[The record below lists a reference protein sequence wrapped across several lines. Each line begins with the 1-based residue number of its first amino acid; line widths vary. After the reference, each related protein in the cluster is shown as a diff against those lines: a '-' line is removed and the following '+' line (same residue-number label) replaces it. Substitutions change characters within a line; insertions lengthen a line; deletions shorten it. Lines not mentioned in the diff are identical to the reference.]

1 MTSNRPGYHRIRYVA
16 SLDELVATPL
26 RDGVNALCWP
36 RQLDGDFAEVAA
48 AVGDGEDI
56 LTLDP
61 ENLHDLR
68 RQLSPAGQKAIDIM
82 LDDHARLSARGL
94 DPCIDFIPPHPR
106 YDDDPIVRTDVQS
119 FHADRAPVEVDTYL
133 CTYTGASSEALPNEQ
148 ALRRVDI
155 AETRAAL
162 QAQWQREAEGGE
174 DFESYLQA
182 HSYDLHY
189 RPEAGAAPYQ
199 FGTGNL
205 WRIAIAWPGAVVPP
219 CIHRAPDMRA
229 GDPPRLLLLS

>member
-1 MTSNRPGYHRIRYVA
+1 MTNNRPDYHRIRYVA
-16 SLDELVATPL
+16 SFDELVGTPFG
-26 RDGVNALCWP
+26 DGVNALCWP
-36 RQLDGDFAEVAA
+36 RALAGDFAEVAA
-48 AVGDGEDI
+48 AIGDAEDI

-61 ENLHDLR
+61 ESLQHLR
-68 RQLSPAGQKAIDIM
+68 QNLSPAGQAAVDAM
-82 LDDHARLSARGL
+82 LADHARLAARGL
-94 DPCIDFIPPHPR
+94 APCIDFIPPHPR
-106 YDDDPIVRTDVQS
+106 YDDDPLVRTDVQS

-133 CTYTGASSEALPNEQ
+133 CTYTGACSEALPNEQ
-148 ALRRVDI
+148 ATRRVDI

-162 QAQWQREAEGGE
+162 QAQWQRDGEG

-189 RPEAGAAPYQ
+189 RPEAGATPYQ